1 MTGAPLAAKPPTL
14 VVGGGGLLGRH
25 VHSTLERSGAS
36 VRSVSVPWHDPAAAR
51 EVLRA
56 EFASLVASAPDGR
69 VDIAWCAGAGIVATP
84 ADELEAEVSL
94 FRDVL
99 ADLEAALRPDTRV
112 AFFFASSA
120 GGVYAGSADPPFT
133 ELSEPRPLV
142 AYGRAKLDMEE
153 ALTAFC
159 AETGSVALLGRI
171 TNLYGPGQRLS
182 KPQGLVSQLCLAHLR
197 GTPLPVWVSFDTIR
211 DYLYVG
217 DCAEMIVDALDGLPE
232 QARRT
237 GSNAVVK
244 ILSAG
249 TGVTLSAVIG
259 ETNRIFKRRA
269 RLRIPGGGA
278 PGQVRDLRVR
288 SVVWPELGHRAQ
300 TPFSVGVRRTADEIA
315 LSYAAGTAAPG
326 HTHQSTQ
333 VSEISIR

>member
-1 MTGAPLAAKPPTL
+1 MTGAVSPSGPPTL

-25 VHSTLERSGAS
+25 VRTAFERSGAP
-36 VRSVSVPWHDPAAAR
+36 VRTASVPWHDPIAAR
-51 EVLRA
+51 AVLRSELA
-56 EFASLVASAPDGR
+56 AFLGSAPDGR
-69 VDIAWCAGAGIVATP
+69 VNIAWCAGAGFVATP
-84 ADELEAEVSL
+84 ADELETEVSL

-99 ADLEAALRPDTRV
+99 ADLRAALRPATQL

-133 ELSEPRPLV
+133 ELSEARPLV
-142 AYGRAKLDMEE
+142 AYGRAKLAMEE

-171 TNLYGPGQRLS
+171 TNLYGPGQKLS
-182 KPQGLVSQLCLAHLR
+182 KPQGLVSQLCLAQLR

-217 DCAEMIVDALDGLPE
+217 DCAEMVVEALDGLHE
-232 QARRT
+232 QVERA

-244 ILSAG
+244 ILATG
-249 TGVTLSAVIG
+249 NGVTLAAVIG
-259 ETNRIFKRRA
+259 EINRVFRRRA
-269 RLRIPGGGA
+269 RLRIPGAGT

-288 SVVWPELGHRAQ
+288 SVVWPELDQRTQ
-300 TPFSVGVRRTADEIA
+300 TPFAVGVRRIADEIA
-315 LSYAAGTAAPG
+315 LAYSAATSALP
-326 HTHQSTQ
+326 TH

>member
-1 MTGAPLAAKPPTL
+1 MTSVLPAAKPPTL

-25 VHSTLERSGAS
+25 VHSALERSGAPVHS
-36 VRSVSVPWHDPAAAR
+36 VNVPWHDPVASR
-51 EVLRA
+51 DVLRS
-56 EFASLVASAPDGR
+56 ELTTLVASAPDGR
-69 VDIAWCAGAGIVATP
+69 VNVAWCAGAGIVATP
-84 ADELEAEVSL
+84 AAELETEVAL
-94 FRDVL
+94 FREVL
-99 ADLEAALRPDTRV
+99 TDLRAALRPDTRV

-142 AYGRAKLDMEE
+142 AYGKAKLEMEE

-182 KPQGLVSQLCLAHLR
+182 KPQGLVSQLCLAQLR

-232 QARRT
+232 HARRT
-237 GSNAVVK
+237 GSNVVVK
-244 ILSAG
+244 ILAAG

-259 ETNRIFKRRA
+259 ETNRIFRRRA
-269 RLRIPGGGA
+269 RLRIPGAGA

-288 SVVWPELGHRAQ
+288 SVVWPELGHRPQ
-300 TPFSVGVRRTADEIA
+300 TPFSVGVRRTADDIA
-315 LSYAAGTAAPG
+315 RTYAAGTSAPS
-326 HTHQSTQ
+326 HQHQPTQ

>member
-1 MTGAPLAAKPPTL
+1 MTSAPDPSRPPTL

-25 VHSTLERSGAS
+25 VRSAFERSGS
-36 VRSVSVPWHDPAAAR
+36 PVHTPSVPWHDPVAAR
-51 EVLRA
+51 AALRSA
-56 EFASLVASAPDGR
+56 LVSVIDSSPDGR
-69 VDIAWCAGAGIVATP
+69 VDIAWCAGAGFVATP
-84 ADELEAEVSL
+84 ADELDTEVSL

-99 ADLEAALRPDTRV
+99 TDLRAVLRPTTRL

-133 ELSEPRPLV
+133 ERSEPRPLV
-142 AYGRAKLDMEE
+142 AYGRAKLAMEE

-159 AETGSVALLGRI
+159 AETGSVALIGRI
-171 TNLYGPGQRLS
+171 TNLYGPGQKLS
-182 KPQGLVSQLCLAHLR
+182 KPQGLVSQLCLAQLR

-217 DCAEMIVDALDGLPE
+217 DCAEMVVDALDGLHE
-232 QARRT
+232 QVRSA

-244 ILSAG
+244 ILATG

-259 ETNRIFKRRA
+259 ETNRVFRRRA
-269 RLRIPGGGA
+269 RLRVPGAGS

-288 SVVWPELGHRAQ
+288 SVVWGELDRRTH

-315 LSYAAGTAAPG
+315 LAYAAGTSAPG
-326 HTHQSTQ
+326 HQHQSTH
-333 VSEISIR
+333 VSEVSIR

>member
-1 MTGAPLAAKPPTL
+1 VTGILSPSRPPTL
-14 VVGGGGLLGRH
+14 VVGGGGLLGSH
-25 VHSTLERSGAS
+25 VRLALERTGAPT
-36 VRSVSVPWHDPAAAR
+36 RTVSVPWHDPVAAR
-51 EVLRA
+51 DVLRS
-56 EFASLVASAPDGR
+56 ELASFVDSSPDGR

-84 ADELEAEVSL
+84 ADELDIEVSL

-99 ADLEAALRPDTRV
+99 SDLRRTLRADTQL

-120 GGVYAGSADPPFT
+120 GAVYAGSADPPFT

-142 AYGRAKLDMEE
+142 AYGRAKLEMEE

-159 AETGSVALLGRI
+159 NETGSVALLGRI
-171 TNLYGPGQRLS
+171 TNLYGPGQKLS
-182 KPQGLVSQLCLAHLR
+182 KPQGLVSQLCLAQLR

-217 DCAEMIVDALDGLPE
+217 DCAEMIVDALDGLHE
-232 QARRT
+232 HARAS

-244 ILSAG
+244 ILATG
-249 TGVTLSAVIG
+249 TGVTLAAVVG
-259 ETNRIFKRRA
+259 ETNRIFRRRA
-269 RLRIPGGGA
+269 RLRIPGAGL

-288 SVVWPELGHRAQ
+288 SVVWPELGQRAQ
-300 TPFSVGVRRTADEIA
+300 TPFAVGVRRIADEIA
-315 LSYAAGTAAPG
+315 LAYAAGTAALP
-326 HTHQSTQ
+326 TH

>member
-1 MTGAPLAAKPPTL
+1 MIGTGDASRPPTL
-14 VVGGGGLLGRH
+14 VVGSGGLLGRH
-25 VHSTLERSGAS
+25 VRLSLERSES
-36 VRSVSVPWHDPAAAR
+36 PVSTVSVPWHDPIAAR
-51 EVLRA
+51 DVLRS
-56 EFASLVASAPDGR
+56 ELTSFLGSASASRAGGR
-69 VDIAWCAGAGIVATP
+69 VNIAWCAGAGIVATP
-84 ADELEAEVSL
+84 ADELETEVSL

-99 ADLEAALRPDTRV
+99 DDLGAALPPDIRL

-133 ELSEPRPLV
+133 EHSEPRPLV
-142 AYGRAKLDMEE
+142 AYGRAKLAMEE
-153 ALTAFC
+153 ALTEFC

-171 TNLYGPGQRLS
+171 TNLYGPGQALS

-217 DCAEMIVDALDGLPE
+217 DCAEMVVAALDGLHE
-232 QARRT
+232 HARSSGT
-237 GSNAVVK
+237 NAVVK
-244 ILSAG
+244 ILATG

-259 ETNRIFKRRA
+259 ETNRIFRRRA
-269 RLRIPGGGA
+269 RLRLPGAGT
-278 PGQVRDLRVR
+278 PSHTRDLRVR
-288 SVVWPELGHRAQ
+288 SVVWPELGQRSQ

-315 LSYAAGTAAPG
+315 LAYAAGTSALP
-326 HTHQSTQ
+326 TQ